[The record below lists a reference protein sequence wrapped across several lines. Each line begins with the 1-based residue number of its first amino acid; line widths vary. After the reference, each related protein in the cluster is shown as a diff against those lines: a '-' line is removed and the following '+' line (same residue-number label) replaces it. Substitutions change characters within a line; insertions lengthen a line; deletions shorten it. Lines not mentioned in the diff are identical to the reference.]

1 MQRVKGHAALR
12 VDSLFAEVDMLDEYD
27 LAVVVF
33 DNVVAAEPIAVLIE
47 IVGALG
53 ARVALHAQDRLPD
66 LLRLIDA
73 VFGDHARRI
82 SVVRTA
88 AEQPWIVHMGKSCV
102 GATYHYRS
110 AGPLNVWRHRMDL
123 GAANR
128 SNEGRNVL
136 VFDKLAKSEHN
147 PRIGR
152 LVILYDKLDLS
163 AKHTACLV
171 YLLDCKVGTLNL
183 VTAGFGRRSGDWSYH
198 ADFERLCGVPET
210 GEHGQHTG

>member
-123 GAANR
+123 G
-128 SNEGRNVL
+128 S
-136 VFDKLAKSEHN
+136 S
-147 PRIGR
+147 ICR
-152 LVILYDKLDLS
+152 LSTPPALFIS
-163 AKHTACLV
+163 STARL
-171 YLLDCKVGTLNL
+171 GTLNL
-183 VTAGFGRRSGDWSYH
+183 VTAGFGRRSGGLRSYH

-210 GEHGQHTG
+210 GEHRQHTG